1 MSEFGFQAKP
11 GNGPAARREGISDP
25 SMSPQRDP
33 WGRPIKTDDT
43 QRQDT
48 RTSNNDQNNKNDD
61 GNDDGINDED
71 IDTIWEDVKK
81 KKGEDDNDNNNNN
94 NNNNNN
100 QQPPDPKKQ
109 IDDYLV
115 TIGLEPLVV
124 TDAEKEEMKQGNFDN
139 VFAKMNDKIRTA
151 HLKAMSGSKTM
162 IDNAVKEAVQQAMAG
177 ANSTFEGRINL
188 QALHNALPFTKDK
201 AIDPVAQ
208 SVMQKFLKR
217 GMSTEDAIDGT
228 RRYFAKVSDAY
239 AGSTVNKNRNTGFG
253 GRGPSAE
260 DTAPE
265 GGWLKV
271 LRGEG
276 NS

>member
-25 SMSPQRDP
+25 SMSPQRNP
-33 WGRPIKTDDT
+33 WGRPIKTDDN

-48 RTSNNDQNNKNDD
+48 RTSNNDRTDNQVDN
-61 GNDDGINDED
+61 NDDGINDAD

-81 KKGEDDNDNNNNN
+81 KKGDDDIDPPPNNRNDP
-94 NNNNNN
+94 
-100 QQPPDPKKQ
+100 PPDPKKQ
-109 IDDYLV
+109 IDEYLV

-260 DTAPE
+260 ETAPE